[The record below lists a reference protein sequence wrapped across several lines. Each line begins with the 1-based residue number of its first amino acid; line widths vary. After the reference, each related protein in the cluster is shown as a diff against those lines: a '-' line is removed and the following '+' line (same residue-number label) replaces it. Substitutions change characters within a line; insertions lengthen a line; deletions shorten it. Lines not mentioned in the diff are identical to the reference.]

1 MDEIKLT
8 GNKTVYAKWIEKTT
22 AFPFTDVEET
32 DWSYNDIYYVWEKGL
47 MQGTSATTFAPQLS
61 TSRAMIV
68 TILWRLEG
76 ESDVNYA
83 MSFTDVASGQWYTEA
98 IRWAQANKIVEGYSA
113 EKFGTNDPIT
123 REQMAAILY
132 RYAQT
137 KGYDVSAKADLSK
150 FADSDKIGSWAVDA
164 IAWANANKLVTGVS
178 TTELA
183 PQGKATREQVAAIL
197 HRFCE
202 NIVK

>member
-1 MDEIKLT
+1 ME
-8 GNKTVYAKWIEKTT
+8 G
-22 AFPFTDVEET
+22 
-32 DWSYNDIYYVWEKGL
+32 
-47 MQGTSATTFAPQLS
+47 AP
-61 TSRAMIV
+61 V
-68 TILWRLEG
+68 
-76 ESDVNYA
+76 VNYA
-83 MSFTDVASGQWYTEA
+83 MSFTDVAPDQWYTEA
-98 IRWAQANKIVEGYSA
+98 IRWAQANGIVNGYSA

-132 RYAQT
+132 RYAGF

-150 FADSDKIGSWAVDA
+150 FADADKIGGWAVDA
-164 IAWANANKLVTGVS
+164 IAWANANNLVNGVS
-178 TTELA
+178 ATELA